1 MSRSFLTEQ
10 GDITQNCIS
19 NDVFIISLHVTR
31 LETRNFLLLI
41 YEDDGN
47 FDEDNVRDMKYS

>member
-1 MSRSFLTEQ
+1 ML
-10 GDITQNCIS
+10 N
-19 NDVFIISLHVTR
+19 VFIISLHVTR